1 VALPLYDNQPTRRVP
16 VVTYALIALNV
27 VVFLISPMASFGQRS
42 DKGRP
47 PECAQELFIREY
59 GAIPK
64 ELTSNRRQPLPGDVV
79 AQCHPEPY
87 AKTPWVSAFSAMF
100 LHANTLHLLGNMV
113 FLFVFGAAT
122 EDRLGRGRYLLF
134 YLVCGL
140 VAAYGFALTYPD
152 SLVPMIG
159 ASGAIAG
166 VLGSHLVMYPRSRVI
181 TLLLSVIP
189 FRLPAWVVLGQFF
202 VLQWF
207 SLRGQDE
214 EGVAYVAHIYGFLAG
229 VAFGLLARRAA
240 ATRRAAVLAAR
251 R

>member
-1 VALPLYDNQPTRRVP
+1 MALPLYDNQPTRRVP

-27 VVFLISPMASFGQRS
+27 VIFLISPMASLTQGS
-42 DKGRP
+42 DQGGGAG
-47 PECAQELFIREY
+47 CAQETFIREY

-64 ELTSNRRQPLPGDVV
+64 ELTGNRQEPLPREVV
-79 AQCHPEPY
+79 AECHPEPF

-122 EDRLGRGRYLLF
+122 EDRLGRGRYLAF

-140 VAAYGFALTYPD
+140 VAAYGFALTYPN

-166 VLGSHLVMYPRSRVI
+166 VLGSHLAMYPRSRVI
-181 TLLLSVIP
+181 TLLLSIIP
-189 FRLPAWVVLGQFF
+189 FRLPAWVILGQFF

-214 EGVAYVAHIYGFLAG
+214 ESVAYVAHIYGFLAG

-240 ATRRAAVLAAR
+240 VTRRSAALPAR